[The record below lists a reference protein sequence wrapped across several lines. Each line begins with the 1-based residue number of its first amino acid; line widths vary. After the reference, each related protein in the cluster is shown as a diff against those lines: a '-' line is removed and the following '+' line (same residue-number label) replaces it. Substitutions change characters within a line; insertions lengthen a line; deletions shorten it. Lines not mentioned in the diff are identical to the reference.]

1 LIIISEQNT
10 IKIQLKDTRDKI
22 PTDTIG
28 IDIGQSLT
36 KISYS
41 VGNEI
46 ILTMNP
52 TSSDFSEIN
61 EFIEFNKDRYKKINF
76 TGGKAFVQYKKYSN
90 EFETSLI
97 NEFDANIGG
106 VEFLYEYN
114 KSKPLPP
121 SIIVTL
127 GTGTSIILK
136 TDGITH
142 LGGSAMGGGFFMGLI
157 RLLFQGSIAD
167 YSEAINYASKGNRY
181 QVDLKVGDIYDI
193 EDIRVDK
200 LFREFTA
207 AALGKIN
214 KNSDVKTA
222 KKEDIIL
229 SLIGSIG
236 ENIGTIAT
244 LMAEN
249 HEVKHI
255 IFCGG
260 FLIGN
265 KPLKQTLSLLCK
277 YKRLKPL
284 FLENSV
290 FAGAIGALKFNA
302 NR

>member
-1 LIIISEQNT
+1 MIIISEQNT

-90 EFETSLI
+90 EFETNLI

-157 RLLFQGSIAD
+157 RLIFQESIAD
-167 YSEAINYASKGNRY
+167 YSEAIKYASKGNRY
-181 QVDLKVGDIYDI
+181 QVDLKVGDIYNI
-193 EDIRVDK
+193 EDNRVDK

-214 KNSDVKTA
+214 KNNDVNTA

-249 HEVKHI
+249 HEVKNV

-277 YKRLKPL
+277 YKRLKPM
-284 FLENSV
+284 FLDNSV
-290 FAGAIGALKFNA
+290 FAGAIGALNFNT

>member
-1 LIIISEQNT
+1 MIIISEQNT